1 MTGGARVHRPRLVC
15 KPHQHGLAMVELA
28 IAAPLLL
35 LLLYAIAEFGN
46 ALYQYALLADAA
58 RDADRYLGSHAIADS
73 TGLPTISASI
83 ASATR
88 NLVVYGNTA
97 GSGTALL
104 PGLTTGQVS
113 VAAQTDAGG
122 ATDVTVSVAYP
133 YQSLFGG
140 SIPNFVSAG
149 TVNTA
154 FTLNV
159 FTSMRP
165 L

>member
-1 MTGGARVHRPRLVC
+1 MYE
-15 KPHQHGLAMVELA
+15 PHQHGLAMVELTLG
-28 IAAPLLL
+28 APLLL

-58 RDADRYLGSHAIADS
+58 RNADRYLGSHAIANNS
-73 TGLPTISASI
+73 GVPTITASL

-88 NLVVYGNTA
+88 NLLVYGNTA
-97 GSGTALL
+97 GTGPPLL
-104 PGLTTGQVS
+104 PGLTSRQVT
-113 VAAQTDAGG
+113 VATQTDAGG

-133 YQSLFGG
+133 YQSLLGG
-140 SIPNFVSAG
+140 SIPYFVSPG
-149 TVNTA
+149 TIGTT

>member
-1 MTGGARVHRPRLVC
+1 MC
-15 KPHQHGLAMVELA
+15 EPHQQGLAMVELTLT
-28 IAAPLLL
+28 APLLL
-35 LLLYAIAEFGN
+35 LLLYVIAEFGN

-58 RDADRYLGSHAIADS
+58 RNADRYLGSHAIADS
-73 TGLPTISASI
+73 SGVPTITAPL

-97 GSGTALL
+97 GTGRSLL
-104 PGLTTGQVS
+104 PGLAVRQVT
-113 VAAQTDAGG
+113 VAIQTDAGG
-122 ATDVTVSVAYP
+122 ARDVTVSVAYP
-133 YQSLFGG
+133 YLSLLGG

-149 TVNTA
+149 RMNSA